1 MGPLDAIWHVLN
13 FIAPALGLAVLS
25 ASAAKL
31 VWRRDLAG
39 VAWLRLAL
47 WAALAGMAVLIGGL
61 VVFGRDGKMATYAAL
76 VVASAIALWIAGFVR
91 R

>member
-1 MGPLDAIWHVLN
+1 MGPLDTVWHVLN
-13 FIAPALGLAVLS
+13 FFAPALGLGVVA

-31 VWRRDLAG
+31 LWRRDLAG

-47 WAALAGMAVLIGGL
+47 WAALAGMVVLIGGL

-76 VVASAIALWIAGFVR
+76 VVATAVALWIAGFLR

>member
-1 MGPLDAIWHVLN
+1 MGSLDAIWHVLN

>member
-13 FIAPALGLAVLS
+13 FFAPALGLAVLS